1 MGCFLHV
8 LLSPPVFLEFLLC
21 GWGSSPL
28 LPLYVCLRDVLQ
40 LPSLLGLLLDHVPPQ
55 PNYSAASF
63 FCHQCP
69 QSFTP
74 ALSSPLFLSS
84 VMALVLLLS
93 LCCCQELAPEAGC
106 ALPFAGAVAIF
117 CKMVQLSSVCILLL
131 ILSFVFLVLQSRLPL
146 QRLTVQNCKESNANV
161 ISN

>member
-1 MGCFLHV
+1 MCSSLLRFSWNSCSVAGDLLHFC
-8 LLSPPVFLEFLLC
+8 LCMYALEMYYSC
-21 GWGSSPL
+21 
-28 LPLYVCLRDVLQ
+28 
-40 LPSLLGLLLDHVPPQ
+40 LPSLACFLTMFPLSQTTQLPHSSVT
-55 PNYSAASF
+55 S
-63 FCHQCP
+63 
-69 QSFTP
+69 
-74 ALSSPLFLSS
+74 ALSPSLLHFPPRCSYPVYNT

-146 QRLTVQNCKESNANV
+146 QRLTV
-161 ISN
+161 